1 MNRGTLLAVAAALL
15 AVPTFAAERQLDFRG
30 QKVTVN
36 GLAEGDW
43 EYVNGAPNSGTEE
56 LIFGFKTCEA
66 IAIRPTHGLC
76 N

>member
-1 MNRGTLLAVAAALL
+1 MNRGTLLTAAAALF

-43 EYVNGAPNSGTEE
+43 EYVGGANGCDIILVLIAGGSG
-56 LIFGFKTCEA
+56 
-66 IAIRPTHGLC
+66 
-76 N
+76 